1 MSTPWGGSWSNAE
14 DQVLLA
20 ACAKYGVG
28 TSWARISSLIPRKTP
43 KQCKARYEMYLNPTI
58 KKTEWTADEDRRLLH
73 MTKSFPSGQW
83 ATVAVMMDGRTQF
96 QCQERYN
103 KLLDEQA
110 AREQK
115 ELGDGLVPAEAAP
128 SEEARRLQPGEID
141 TQAESRPAKY
151 GDELFLP
158 TTEKQTNAP
167 PRRDVIN
174 MDGVDLEMLQEARA
188 RMANTAGKKAK
199 RKERERRA
207 HYAFQMARLGKRN
220 ELKLSG
226 INIKI
231 NNVKKGQ
238 MDYNADIPFE
248 RAPAPGFHD
257 TSDEIAQNER
267 DLAAFDPRKQ
277 QLTNNNKRKGEENDE
292 DDSGDFH
299 KKRKDGKGDQQGP
312 SVAALKAAQMQ
323 KIREAEQS
331 SQRRPLVLP
340 APQVSDYELEGIVKV
355 GMSGQRA
362 TDAALAGDNAATR
375 GLVSEYGGTVGATPM
390 RTPFRTPGP
399 MATPLRRDL
408 SLAGPSSGG
417 ITTANRLASLP
428 KPQMTDW
435 EFEMPEE
442 EAEMQRAS
450 DTPEDAAVRD
460 AKAKEA
466 REAAEWADFR
476 RQTMVVQKR
485 LPRPSVV
492 DYNKLVANAEA
503 IEDPVRRAVAL
514 ESAKL
519 ISNDAIKFGGATVI
533 GKAPTVESLS
543 VEARAEVRHAVEEKC
558 SEFEKE
564 VGMSKEEVLENLVQ
578 GLQYTCKIP
587 GLDSYDSDDDVDEV
601 QLMAQTLDSV
611 KERIMR
617 TAEKGNEL
625 EKKLKKYHGGYI
637 ARAKTLTQKIN
648 EAYEALEKINLNIY
662 TATYAKAREE
672 AAIAR
677 AIEKKTEEVRI
688 AKAAEMEAQEEYRQL
703 KAELDAQMGAQA
715 QPNGSY

>member
-1 MSTPWGGSWSNAE
+1 
-14 DQVLLA
+14 
-20 ACAKYGVG
+20 
-28 TSWARISSLIPRKTP
+28 
-43 KQCKARYEMYLNPTI
+43 
-58 KKTEWTADEDRRLLH
+58 
-73 MTKSFPSGQW
+73 
-83 ATVAVMMDGRTQF
+83 
-96 QCQERYN
+96 
-103 KLLDEQA
+103 
-110 AREQK
+110 
-115 ELGDGLVPAEAAP
+115 
-128 SEEARRLQPGEID
+128 
-141 TQAESRPAKY
+141 
-151 GDELFLP
+151 
-158 TTEKQTNAP
+158 
-167 PRRDVIN
+167 

-257 TSDEIAQNER
+257 TSEEIEQNER

-292 DDSGDFH
+292 DENGDFR

-312 SVAALKAAQMQ
+312 SAAALKAAQMQ

-355 GMSGQRA
+355 GISGQRA
-362 TDAALAGDNAATR
+362 TDAALAGDNVATR

-408 SLAGPSSGG
+408 SLASSSSGG
-417 ITTANRLASLP
+417 ISTANRLASLP

-442 EAEMQRAS
+442 GGALQRTS

-460 AKAKEA
+460 ARAKEA

-476 RQTMVVQKR
+476 RQTLVVQKR
-485 LPRPSVV
+485 LPRPSEV
-492 DYNKLVANAEA
+492 DYDRLVRVAES
-503 IEDPVRRAVAL
+503 IQDPIRRAIAL

-519 ISNDAIKFGGATVI
+519 IANDALKFGGATVI
-533 GKAPTVESLS
+533 GKAPTLDPLS
-543 VEARAEVRHAVEEKC
+543 EEAKAMARQAV
-558 SEFEKE
+558 SEQCTEFDKE
-564 VGMSKEEVLENLVQ
+564 LGMSKEDVLEALTE
-578 GLQYTCKIP
+578 GLQKTCKIP
-587 GLDSYDSDDDVDEV
+587 GLDSYDSDDDVDEI
-601 QLMAQTLDSV
+601 QLMAKTLDNV

-625 EKKLKKYHGGYI
+625 EKKLKKYHGGYM
-637 ARAKTLTQKIN
+637 ARAKMLTEKIN
-648 EAYEALEKINLNIY
+648 EAYEALEKINLDIH
-662 TATYAKAREE
+662 TASYAQVREE

-677 AIEKKTEEVRI
+677 AIEKKSEEVRI
-688 AKAAEMEAQEEYRQL
+688 AKMSEMEAQDEYRQL
-703 KAELDAQMGAQA
+703 KAEHDVLFSAQA
-715 QPNGSY
+715 LPNGSH

>member
-1 MSTPWGGSWSNAE
+1 
-14 DQVLLA
+14 
-20 ACAKYGVG
+20 
-28 TSWARISSLIPRKTP
+28 
-43 KQCKARYEMYLNPTI
+43 
-58 KKTEWTADEDRRLLH
+58 
-73 MTKSFPSGQW
+73 
-83 ATVAVMMDGRTQF
+83 
-96 QCQERYN
+96 
-103 KLLDEQA
+103 
-110 AREQK
+110 
-115 ELGDGLVPAEAAP
+115 
-128 SEEARRLQPGEID
+128 
-141 TQAESRPAKY
+141 
-151 GDELFLP
+151 
-158 TTEKQTNAP
+158 
-167 PRRDVIN
+167 

-257 TSDEIAQNER
+257 TSEEIEQNER

-292 DDSGDFH
+292 DENGDVR

-312 SVAALKAAQMQ
+312 SAAALKAAQMQ

-355 GMSGQRA
+355 GLSGQRA
-362 TDAALAGDNAATR
+362 TDAALAGDNVATR

-408 SLAGPSSGG
+408 SLASSSSGG
-417 ITTANRLASLP
+417 ISTANRLASLP

-442 EAEMQRAS
+442 EAELQRAS

-460 AKAKEA
+460 ARAKEA
-466 REAAEWADFR
+466 REAAEWVDFR
-476 RQTMVVQKR
+476 RQTLVVQKR

-492 DYNKLVANAEA
+492 DYNRLVRVAES
-503 IEDPVRRAVAL
+503 IQDPVRRAIAL

-519 ISNDAIKFGGATVI
+519 ITNDALKFGGATVV
-533 GKAPTVESLS
+533 GKAPTLDPLLS
-543 VEARAEVRHAVEEKC
+543 EEAKATVRQAV
-558 SEFEKE
+558 SEQCTELDKE
-564 VGMSKEEVLENLVQ
+564 LAMSKEDVLEALTK
-578 GLQYTCKIP
+578 GLQKTCKIP
-587 GLDSYDSDDDVDEV
+587 GLDSYDSDDDVDEI
-601 QLMAQTLDSV
+601 QLMAKTLENV

-617 TAEKGNEL
+617 TAEKGNVL
-625 EKKLKKYHGGYI
+625 EKKLKKYHGGYV
-637 ARAKTLTQKIN
+637 ARAKMLTEKIN
-648 EAYEALEKINLNIY
+648 EAYEALEKITLDVH
-662 TATYAKAREE
+662 TATYAQVREE

-677 AIEKKTEEVRI
+677 ALEKKSEEVRI
-688 AKAAEMEAQEEYRQL
+688 AKASEMEAQNEYRQL
-703 KAELDAQMGAQA
+703 KAEYDALFSAQA
-715 QPNGSY
+715 LPNGSH

>member
-1 MSTPWGGSWSNAE
+1 
-14 DQVLLA
+14 
-20 ACAKYGVG
+20 
-28 TSWARISSLIPRKTP
+28 
-43 KQCKARYEMYLNPTI
+43 
-58 KKTEWTADEDRRLLH
+58 
-73 MTKSFPSGQW
+73 
-83 ATVAVMMDGRTQF
+83 
-96 QCQERYN
+96 
-103 KLLDEQA
+103 
-110 AREQK
+110 
-115 ELGDGLVPAEAAP
+115 
-128 SEEARRLQPGEID
+128 
-141 TQAESRPAKY
+141 
-151 GDELFLP
+151 
-158 TTEKQTNAP
+158 
-167 PRRDVIN
+167 

-257 TSDEIAQNER
+257 TSEEIEQNER

-292 DDSGDFH
+292 DENGDFR

-312 SVAALKAAQMQ
+312 SAAALKAAQMQ

-362 TDAALAGDNAATR
+362 TDAALAGDNVATR

-408 SLAGPSSGG
+408 SLASSSSGG
-417 ITTANRLASLP
+417 ISTANRLASLP

-442 EAEMQRAS
+442 GAALQRTS

-460 AKAKEA
+460 ARAKEA

-476 RQTMVVQKR
+476 RQTLVVQKR
-485 LPRPSVV
+485 LPRPSEV
-492 DYNKLVANAEA
+492 DYDRLVRVAES
-503 IEDPVRRAVAL
+503 IQDPIRRAIAL

-519 ISNDAIKFGGATVI
+519 IANDALKFGGATVI
-533 GKAPTVESLS
+533 GKAPTLDPLS
-543 VEARAEVRHAVEEKC
+543 EEAKVMARQAV
-558 SEFEKE
+558 SEQCTEFDKE
-564 VGMSKEEVLENLVQ
+564 LGMSKEDVLEALTE
-578 GLQYTCKIP
+578 GLQKTCKIP
-587 GLDSYDSDDDVDEV
+587 GLDSYDSDDDVDEI
-601 QLMAQTLDSV
+601 QLMAKTLDNV

-625 EKKLKKYHGGYI
+625 EKKLKRYHGGYM
-637 ARAKTLTQKIN
+637 ARAKMLTEKIN
-648 EAYEALEKINLNIY
+648 EAYEALEKINLDIH
-662 TATYAKAREE
+662 TASYAQVREE

-677 AIEKKTEEVRI
+677 AIEKKSEEVRI
-688 AKAAEMEAQEEYRQL
+688 AKMSEMEAQDEYRQL
-703 KAELDAQMGAQA
+703 KAEHDALFSAQA
-715 QPNGSY
+715 LPNGSH